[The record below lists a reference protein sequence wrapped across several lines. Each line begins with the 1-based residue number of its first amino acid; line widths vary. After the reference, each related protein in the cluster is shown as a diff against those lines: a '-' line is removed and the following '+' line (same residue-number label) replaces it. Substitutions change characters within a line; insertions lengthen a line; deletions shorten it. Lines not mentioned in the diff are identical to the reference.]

1 MIDTS
6 HCALYD
12 CADGACPLECV
23 PWYQVILIFRCP
35 EIESPVWIKDDLD
48 SNWRRVR
55 MNYCSHHRLVS
66 LTAGLLIALVAR
78 DMRAQHPPQNV
89 AGITFENRQPRSR
102 IDFVL
107 NNGTTVDK
115 PLIDSIPGGVG
126 LLDYDNDGFL
136 DIFFTNGAR
145 IPSLSKESPGFYNRL
160 YRNNHDGTFADVT
173 GKAGLSGTGYSIGV
187 AAADFDNDGWT
198 DLYVTGINHNILYR
212 NNHDG
217 TFADVTEKAG
227 VSGVNSAGKKLFSV
241 SAAWIDYDNDG
252 RLDLFV
258 TNYLDWSPETS
269 KVCGLPGK
277 RLSCPPSLYPGEP
290 NILYHNKGDG
300 TFTDVSESTGIAGQ
314 IGKGMGVA
322 VADYDAD
329 GWMDIF
335 VANDNARNFLF
346 KNRQGKGFDEVGVEA
361 GVAYTDDGIPVSSM
375 GVDFRDYR
383 NDGNPGIFISALG
396 GETFPLYRNEGNDL
410 FSMDTYPANIGFSTY
425 KMSGW
430 GAGIVDFNND
440 GYKDLFSANSH
451 VSENAD
457 IDPQQHYLQSNAI
470 FENMKDNTFQDV
482 SANAGTGFSLRA
494 AHRGATFGDFNTDG
508 KIDIVVSVIAGPAE
522 LLYNTTANGNHWLLI
537 QTVGTK
543 SNRDGIGTQIR
554 LTSQSGSV
562 QFNQVTTAGSYSS
575 SSDKRVHFG
584 LGHDKLV
591 KEITLRWPSG
601 TVQTLHNVK
610 ADQILRVTEGA
621 M

>member
-1 MIDTS
+1 MNSSFS
-6 HCALYD
+6 HD
-12 CADGACPLECV
+12 
-23 PWYQVILIFRCP
+23 
-35 EIESPVWIKDDLD
+35 
-48 SNWRRVR
+48 
-55 MNYCSHHRLVS
+55 RLVS
-66 LTAGLLIALVAR
+66 LTVGLLIALVAR
-78 DMRAQHPPQNV
+78 EMRAQHPIQNTG
-89 AGITFENRQPRSR
+89 GIGFENRQPRSG

-115 PLIDSIPGGVG
+115 PIIDSIPGGVA

-145 IPSLSKESPGFYNRL
+145 IPSLSKEVPSFYNRL
-160 YRNNHDGTFADVT
+160 YHNNHNGTFTDVT
-173 GKAGLSGTGYSIGV
+173 EKAGLSGAGYSIGV
-187 AAADFDNDGWT
+187 AAADFNNDGWT

-217 TFADVTEKAG
+217 TFTDVTERAG
-227 VSGVNSAGKKLFSV
+227 VSGVDSAGKKLLSV

-258 TNYLDWSPETS
+258 TNYLDWSTETS
-269 KVCGLPGK
+269 KICGLPGK

-290 NILYHNKGDG
+290 NILYHNNGDG

-335 VANDNARNFLF
+335 VANDNERNFLF
-346 KNRQGKGFDEVGVEA
+346 KNRRGKGFDEVGVEA

-383 NDGNPGIFISALG
+383 NDGRPGIFITALG
-396 GETFPLYRNEGNDL
+396 GETFPIYRNEGNGL
-410 FSMDTYPANIGFSTY
+410 FNMDTYPANIGFSTY

-457 IDPQQHYLQSNAI
+457 IDPQQHYLQTNAI
-470 FENMKDNTFQDV
+470 FENMKNNTFQDV
-482 SANAGTGFSLRA
+482 SAHAGPGLNLRA
-494 AHRGATFGDFNTDG
+494 AHRGAAFGDLNNDG
-508 KIDIVVSVIAGPAE
+508 KIDIVVSVIAGHAE
-522 LLYNTTANGNHWLLI
+522 LLYNTAANSNHWLLI
-537 QTVGTK
+537 ETIGTK
-543 SNRDGIGTQIR
+543 SNRDGIGTQIK

-562 QFNQVTTAGSYSS
+562 QFNQVTTAGSYAS

-584 LGHDKLV
+584 LGRDKLA

-621 M
+621 L

>member
-1 MIDTS
+1 
-6 HCALYD
+6 
-12 CADGACPLECV
+12 
-23 PWYQVILIFRCP
+23 
-35 EIESPVWIKDDLD
+35 
-48 SNWRRVR
+48 
-55 MNYCSHHRLVS
+55 MNHPTSHHRLVS

-78 DMRAQHPPQNV
+78 EMRTQPPTQNA
-89 AGITFENRQPRSR
+89 AGISFENRQPQSGV
-102 IDFVL
+102 DFVL

-115 PLIDSIPGGVG
+115 PIIDSIPGGVA

-145 IPSLSKESPGFYNRL
+145 IPSLSKEVPGFYNRL
-160 YRNNHDGTFADVT
+160 YHNNHDGTFTDVT
-173 GKAGLSGTGYSIGV
+173 EKAGLSGTGYSVGV

-217 TFADVTEKAG
+217 TFADVTERAG
-227 VSGVNSAGKKLFSV
+227 VSGVNSTGKKLLSV

-290 NILYHNKGDG
+290 NFLYHNNGDG
-300 TFTDVSESTGIAGQ
+300 TFTDASESAGIADQ

-335 VANDNARNFLF
+335 VANDNQRNFLF
-346 KNRQGKGFDEVGVEA
+346 KNRRGKGFDEVGVEA

-383 NDGNPGIFISALG
+383 NDGRPGIFITALG

-410 FSMDTYPANIGFSTY
+410 FNMDTYPANIGFSTF

-430 GAGIVDFNND
+430 GAGIFDFNND

-457 IDPQQHYLQSNAI
+457 IDPQQHYLQTNAV
-470 FENMKDNTFQDV
+470 FENVKDNTFQDV
-482 SANAGTGFSLRA
+482 SAHAGPGLSLRA
-494 AHRGATFGDFNTDG
+494 AHRGAAFGDLNNDG
-508 KIDIVVSVIAGPAE
+508 KVDIVVSVIAGPAE

-537 QTVGTK
+537 QTIGTK
-543 SNRDGIGTQIR
+543 SNRDGIGTQIK

-562 QFNQVTTAGSYSS
+562 QFNQVTTAGSYAS

-584 LGHDKLV
+584 LGRDKLV

-621 M
+621 L

>member
-1 MIDTS
+1 
-6 HCALYD
+6 
-12 CADGACPLECV
+12 
-23 PWYQVILIFRCP
+23 
-35 EIESPVWIKDDLD
+35 
-48 SNWRRVR
+48 
-55 MNYCSHHRLVS
+55 MNNPTSHHRLVS
-66 LTAGLLIALVAR
+66 LTAGLLFALAAR
-78 DMRAQHPPQNV
+78 EMRTQPPTQNA
-89 AGITFENRQPRSR
+89 AGIRFENRQPRSGV
-102 IDFVL
+102 DFVL
-107 NNGTTVDK
+107 HNGTTVDK
-115 PLIDSIPGGVG
+115 PIIDSIPGGVA
-126 LLDYDNDGFL
+126 LLDYDDDGFL

-145 IPSLSKESPGFYNRL
+145 IPSLSKENHGFYNRL
-160 YRNNHDGTFADVT
+160 YHNNHDGTFTDVT
-173 GKAGLSGTGYSIGV
+173 DKAGLDGAGYSIGV

-198 DLYVTGINHNILYR
+198 DLYVTGINNNILYR
-212 NNHDG
+212 NNHNG
-217 TFADVTEKAG
+217 TFTDVTEKAG
-227 VSGVNSAGKKLFSV
+227 VSGVDSAGKKLLSV

-277 RLSCPPSLYPGEP
+277 RLSCPPSLYPSEP
-290 NILYHNKGDG
+290 NILYHNNGDG
-300 TFTDVSESTGIAGQ
+300 TFTDVSEPTGIADQ
-314 IGKGMGVA
+314 IGKGMGIA

-335 VANDNARNFLF
+335 VANDNQRNFLF
-346 KNRQGKGFDEVGVEA
+346 KNRRGKGFDEVGVEA
-361 GVAYTDDGIPVSSM
+361 GVAYTEDGIPVSSM

-383 NDGNPGIFISALG
+383 NDGRPGIFITALG

-410 FSMDTYPANIGFSTY
+410 FSMETYPANIGFSTY
-425 KMSGW
+425 QMSGW
-430 GAGIVDFNND
+430 GAGIVDLNND

-457 IDPQQHYLQSNAI
+457 IDPQQHYLQTNAI

-482 SANAGTGFSLRA
+482 SAHAGHGLSLRA
-494 AHRGATFGDFNTDG
+494 AHRGAAFGDLNNDG
-508 KIDIVVSVIAGPAE
+508 KIDIVVSVIAGHAE
-522 LLYNTTANGNHWLLI
+522 LLYNTTANSNHWLLI
-537 QTVGTK
+537 QTIGTK
-543 SNRDGIGTQIR
+543 SNRDGIGTQIK

-562 QFNQVTTAGSYSS
+562 QFNQVTTAGSYAS

-584 LGHDKLV
+584 LGRDKLV

>member
-1 MIDTS
+1 MIDKS
-6 HCALYD
+6 IVRDHLN
-12 CADGACPLECV
+12 
-23 PWYQVILIFRCP
+23 Q
-35 EIESPVWIKDDLD
+35 
-48 SNWRRVR
+48 RRVG
-55 MNYCSHHRLVS
+55 MNNPSSHSRLVS
-66 LTAGLLIALVAR
+66 LTVALLFALVAQE
-78 DMRAQHPPQNV
+78 MRSQPPAQNA
-89 AGITFENRQPRSR
+89 AGISFENRQPRSGA
-102 IDFVL
+102 DFVL
-107 NNGTTVDK
+107 NNGTTFDK
-115 PLIDSIPGGVG
+115 PIIDGIPGGVA

-145 IPSLSKESPGFYNRL
+145 IPSLSKEGPGFYNRL
-160 YRNNHDGTFADVT
+160 YRNNHDGTFTDVT
-173 GKAGLSGTGYSIGV
+173 EKAGLSGTGYSIGV

-198 DLYVTGINHNILYR
+198 DLYVTGVNHNILYR

-217 TFADVTEKAG
+217 TFTDVTEKAS
-227 VSGVNSAGKKLFSV
+227 VSGVNSAGKKLLSV

-252 RLDLFV
+252 LLDLFV

-269 KVCGLPGK
+269 KVCGLPEK

-290 NILYHNKGDG
+290 NILYHNNGDG
-300 TFTDVSESTGIAGQ
+300 TFTDVSESTGIADH

-335 VANDNARNFLF
+335 VANDNQRNFLF
-346 KNRQGKGFDEVGVEA
+346 KNLRGKGFDEVGVEA

-383 NDGNPGIFISALG
+383 NDGRPGIFITALG

-410 FSMDTYPANIGFSTY
+410 FTMDTYPANIGFPTY

-430 GAGIVDFNND
+430 GTGIVDFNND

-457 IDPQQHYLQSNAI
+457 IDPQQHYLQTNAI
-470 FENMKDNTFQDV
+470 FENMKNNTFQDV
-482 SANAGTGFSLRA
+482 SAHAGLSLRA
-494 AHRGATFGDFNTDG
+494 AHRGAAFGDLNNDG
-508 KIDIVVSVIAGPAE
+508 KIDVVVSVIAGHAE

-537 QTVGTK
+537 QTIGTK
-543 SNRDGIGTQIR
+543 SNRDGIGTQIK
-554 LTSQSGSV
+554 LTSHSGSA
-562 QFNQVTTAGSYSS
+562 QFNQVTTAGSYAS

-584 LGHDKLV
+584 LGRDKLI

>member
-1 MIDTS
+1 MVS
-6 HCALYD
+6 
-12 CADGACPLECV
+12 G
-23 PWYQVILIFRCP
+23 
-35 EIESPVWIKDDLD
+35 
-48 SNWRRVR
+48 
-55 MNYCSHHRLVS
+55 MNNPSSHHRLVS

-78 DMRAQHPPQNV
+78 QMRAQHPTQNA
-89 AGITFENRQPRSR
+89 AGISFENRQPRSGV
-102 IDFVL
+102 DFVL

-115 PLIDSIPGGVG
+115 PIIDSIPGGVA
-126 LLDYDNDGFL
+126 LLDYDSDGFL

-145 IPSLSKESPGFYNRL
+145 IPSLSKGGPGFYNRL
-160 YRNNHDGTFADVT
+160 YHNNQDGTFTDVT
-173 GKAGLSGTGYSIGV
+173 EKAGLSGTGYTIGV

-217 TFADVTEKAG
+217 TFTDITEKAG
-227 VSGVNSAGKKLFSV
+227 VSGVNSSGKKLFSI

-252 RLDLFV
+252 HLDLFV

-290 NILYHNKGDG
+290 NILYHNNGDG

-322 VADYDAD
+322 VADYDGD

-346 KNRQGKGFDEVGVEA
+346 KNRQSKGFDEVGVEA

-383 NDGNPGIFISALG
+383 NEGKPGIFLTALG

-410 FSMDTYPANIGFSTY
+410 FTMDTYPANIGFSTY

-457 IDPQQHYLQSNAI
+457 IDPQQHYLQANAI

-482 SANAGTGFSLRA
+482 SAHAGPGLSLRA
-494 AHRGATFGDFNTDG
+494 AHRGAAFGDLNNDG
-508 KIDIVVSVIAGPAE
+508 KIDIVVSVIAGHAE

-543 SNRDGIGTQIR
+543 SNRDGIGTQIK

-562 QFNQVTTAGSYSS
+562 QFNQVTTAGSYAS

-584 LGHDKLV
+584 LGRDKVV

-621 M
+621 L

>member
-1 MIDTS
+1 MIDKS
-6 HCALYD
+6 IVRDHLN
-12 CADGACPLECV
+12 
-23 PWYQVILIFRCP
+23 Q
-35 EIESPVWIKDDLD
+35 
-48 SNWRRVR
+48 RRVG
-55 MNYCSHHRLVS
+55 MNNPSSHSRLVS
-66 LTAGLLIALVAR
+66 LTVALLFALVAQE
-78 DMRAQHPPQNV
+78 MRSQPPAQNA
-89 AGITFENRQPRSR
+89 AGISFENRQPRSGV
-102 IDFVL
+102 DFVL
-107 NNGTTVDK
+107 NNGTTFDK
-115 PLIDSIPGGVG
+115 PIIDGIPGGVA

-145 IPSLSKESPGFYNRL
+145 IPSLSKEGPGFYNRL
-160 YRNNHDGTFADVT
+160 YRNNHDGTFTDVT
-173 GKAGLSGTGYSIGV
+173 EKAGLSGTGYSIGV

-198 DLYVTGINHNILYR
+198 DLYVTGVNHNILYR

-217 TFADVTEKAG
+217 TFTDVTEKAS
-227 VSGVNSAGKKLFSV
+227 VSGVNSAGKKLLSV

-252 RLDLFV
+252 LLDLFV

-269 KVCGLPGK
+269 KVCGLPEK

-290 NILYHNKGDG
+290 NILYHNNGDG
-300 TFTDVSESTGIAGQ
+300 TFTDVSESTGIADH

-335 VANDNARNFLF
+335 VANDNQRNFLF
-346 KNRQGKGFDEVGVEA
+346 KNLRGKGFDEVGVEA

-383 NDGNPGIFISALG
+383 NDGRPGIFITALG

-410 FSMDTYPANIGFSTY
+410 FTMDTYPANIGFPTY

-430 GAGIVDFNND
+430 GTGIVDFNND

-457 IDPQQHYLQSNAI
+457 IDPQQHYLQTNAI
-470 FENMKDNTFQDV
+470 FENMKNNTFQDV
-482 SANAGTGFSLRA
+482 SAHAGLSLRA
-494 AHRGATFGDFNTDG
+494 AHRGAAFGDLNNDG
-508 KIDIVVSVIAGPAE
+508 KIDVVVSVIAGHAE

-537 QTVGTK
+537 QTIGTK
-543 SNRDGIGTQIR
+543 SNRDGIGTQIK
-554 LTSQSGSV
+554 LTSHSGSA
-562 QFNQVTTAGSYSS
+562 QFNQVTTAGSYAS

-584 LGHDKLV
+584 LGRDKLI

>member
-1 MIDTS
+1 
-6 HCALYD
+6 
-12 CADGACPLECV
+12 
-23 PWYQVILIFRCP
+23 
-35 EIESPVWIKDDLD
+35 
-48 SNWRRVR
+48 
-55 MNYCSHHRLVS
+55 MNDPTSHHRLVS

-78 DMRAQHPPQNV
+78 EMRTQPPTQNA
-89 AGITFENRQPRSR
+89 AGISFENRQPQSGV
-102 IDFVL
+102 DFVL

-115 PLIDSIPGGVG
+115 PIIDSIPGGVA

-145 IPSLSKESPGFYNRL
+145 IPSLSKEVPGFNNRL
-160 YRNNHDGTFADVT
+160 YHNNHDGTFTDVT
-173 GKAGLSGTGYSIGV
+173 EKAGLSGTGYSIGV

-217 TFADVTEKAG
+217 TFTDVTERAG
-227 VSGVNSAGKKLFSV
+227 VPGVNSVGKKLLSV

-290 NILYHNKGDG
+290 NILYHNNGDG
-300 TFTDVSESTGIAGQ
+300 TFTDVSKSTGIADQ

-335 VANDNARNFLF
+335 VANDNQRNFLF
-346 KNRQGKGFDEVGVEA
+346 KNRRGKGFDEVGVEA
-361 GVAYTDDGIPVSSM
+361 GVAYTEDGIPVSSM

-383 NDGNPGIFISALG
+383 NDGRPGIFVTALG

-410 FSMDTYPANIGFSTY
+410 FSMETYPANIGFSTY

-430 GAGIVDFNND
+430 GAGIVDLSND

-457 IDPQQHYLQSNAI
+457 IDPQQHYLQTNAI

-482 SANAGTGFSLRA
+482 TAHAGPGLSLRA
-494 AHRGATFGDFNTDG
+494 AHRGAAFGDLNNDG
-508 KIDIVVSVIAGPAE
+508 KIDIVVSVIAGRAE

-537 QTVGTK
+537 QTIATK
-543 SNRDGIGTQIR
+543 SNRDGIGTQIK

-562 QFNQVTTAGSYSS
+562 QFNQVTTAGSYAS

-584 LGHDKLV
+584 LGRDTLV

-601 TVQTLHNVK
+601 TVQTLRNVK
-610 ADQILRVTEGA
+610 ADQILKVTEGA
-621 M
+621 S